1 MKRFALAVSVLD
13 ALGLCSV
20 ALATST
26 LSGTY
31 KTKVHSSALGGVLK
45 GTWTIKFSGMAP
57 GSNQG
62 VYTVTENGTK
72 VLHGRDTIKGTKI
85 SFKDTGG
92 KDSCLGAGT
101 TGHYKF
107 KLKGHKLKFTKIS
120 EAKKGCGQGR
130 LIVLTSGTFTKVG

>member
-1 MKRFALAVSVLD
+1 MKRFALAVSVLG

-20 ALATST
+20 AFATST

-31 KTKVHSSALGGVLK
+31 KTKIHTSALGGAVN
-45 GTWTIKFSGMAP
+45 GTWTIKFSGMSP
-57 GSNQG
+57 GSSQG
-62 VYTVTENGTK
+62 LYTVTDNGHKIT
-72 VLHGRDTIKGTKI
+72 HGRDTIKGNKI

-107 KLKGHKLKFTKIS
+107 KLKGNKLKFTKIS
-120 EAKKGCGQGR
+120 ETKKGCGQGR

>member
-1 MKRFALAVSVLD
+1 MKRFALAVSVLG

-31 KTKVHSSALGGVLK
+31 KTKVHSSALGGALK
-45 GTWTIKFSGMAP
+45 GTWTIKFSGLVA
-57 GSNQG
+57 GSTRALYAVTDNG
-62 VYTVTENGTK
+62 VKVT
-72 VLHGRDTIKGTKI
+72 HGINTIKGNKI

-107 KLKGHKLKFTKIS
+107 KLKGNKLKFTKIS
-120 EAKKGCGQGR
+120 ETKKGCGQGR
-130 LIVLTSGTFTKVG
+130 LLVLTSGTFTKVG

>member
-1 MKRFALAVSVLD
+1 MKRFALAVSVLA

-20 ALATST
+20 ALATSN

-45 GTWTIKFSGMAP
+45 GTWTIKFSGMVA
-57 GSNQG
+57 GSKQS
-62 VYTVTENGTK
+62 VYTVTDNGVKAT
-72 VLHGRDTIKGTKI
+72 HGINTIKGNKI

-107 KLKGHKLKFTKIS
+107 KLKGNKLKFTKIS
-120 EAKKGCGQGR
+120 ETKGCGQGR